1 MGGLLPRFV
10 KLKQG
15 DAEVNGVEQDF
26 EISREGW
33 NEYKLLD
40 GGVIRMKT
48 SVLQIFKI
56 VDDDGRPVYNEQG
69 AHQMLI
75 RHKSDVV
82 VRE

>member
-1 MGGLLPRFV
+1 MPRFV
-10 KLKQG
+10 KLRLG
-15 DAEVNGVEQDF
+15 DAEVNGIEQDF
-26 EISREGW
+26 EIGREEW

-48 SVLQIFKI
+48 SVQQIFKI
-56 VDDDGRPVYNEQG
+56 VDDDGRPVYNAQG

>member
-1 MGGLLPRFV
+1 MPRIV
-10 KLKQG
+10 KLKLVDG
-15 DAEVNGVEQDF
+15 EVNGVEQDF
-26 EISREGW
+26 EISREEW

-48 SVLQIFKI
+48 SVLQIFKV
-56 VDDDGRPVYNEQG
+56 VDDDGGPVYNVQG
-69 AHQMLI
+69 APQMLI

>member
-1 MGGLLPRFV
+1 MPRIV
-10 KLKQG
+10 KLKLVDG
-15 DAEVNGVEQDF
+15 EVNGVEQDF
-26 EISREGW
+26 EISREEW

-48 SVLQIFKI
+48 SVLQIFKV
-56 VDDDGRPVYNEQG
+56 VDDDGGPVYNVQG
-69 AHQMLI
+69 IPQMLI